1 MKKIVVTAI
10 SLLLLSTATAAS
22 SLAVASAAY
31 TCGKDSSGKAIE
43 TSIDFT
49 MGGAFSKLCD
59 GAGASPINALL
70 LWAIS
75 IMSIGVGI
83 AVVIGIILGGIAYA
97 MSDGDAGKAK
107 EGQEMI
113 GNAIIGLFLF
123 IFLYAGA
130 NFLIP
135 GGLFK

>member
-1 MKKIVVTAI
+1 MKKTIIAALPTIAVMVT
-10 SLLLLSTATAAS
+10 SLFVFAPTA
-22 SLAVASAAY
+22 VAY
-31 TCGKDSSGKAIE
+31 TCGGVE
-43 TSIDFT
+43 TSVDFT
-49 MGGAFSKLCD
+49 MD
-59 GAGASPINALL
+59 GAYKGLCEADGASPISAML

-83 AVVIGIILGGIAYA
+83 AVVIGIILGGIKYA
-97 MSDGDAGKAK
+97 MSDGDTGKAK
-107 EGQEMI
+107 EGREI
-113 GNAIIGLFLF
+113 ITNSIIGLFLF

>member
-22 SLAVASAAY
+22 SLAVASAY
-31 TCGKDSSGKAIE
+31 TCGKDSNGTPVE
-43 TSIDFT
+43 TSVDFT

-59 GAGASPINALL
+59 SDGASPINALL

-83 AVVIGIILGGIAYA
+83 AVVVGIILGGIAYA

>member
-1 MKKIVVTAI
+1 MKKAAFILF
-10 SLLLLSTATAAS
+10 SLLLLSTATVVS
-22 SLAVASAAY
+22 SFAVADAY
-31 TCGKDSSGKAIE
+31 TCGKNNKGEDIQ

-49 MGGAFSKLCD
+49 AGGTFSKLCNST
-59 GAGASPINALL
+59 GSSPINALI
-70 LWAIS
+70 LWAIG
-75 IMSIGVGI
+75 IMAAGVGI
-83 AVVIGIILGGIAYA
+83 AVVVGIIFGGIAYA

-107 EGQEMI
+107 EGQEI
-113 GNAIIGLFLF
+113 IANAIIGLFLF